1 MWLSK
6 KIGVKYPTKANINL
20 AIQEGKSINK
30 KTVLF
35 VGIFVMICM
44 AGFSKLAIVDFL
56 NSANKAELNMQQAQE
71 QLDQMREKNLIY
83 ESVLKEYNERV
94 SLSFS
99 SPVIATISQRLD
111 IVKQYLIS
119 NAKVESFNV
128 LDDVITARISGVTLN
143 RISDIYTALMS
154 NEYVANV
161 QMFTA
166 STDGDPASLT
176 TATMTIILTVDE
188 TKVAVEEEE
197 GEGQT

>member
-6 KIGVKYPTKANINL
+6 KIGVKYPTKTNINL

-56 NSANKAELNMQQAQE
+56 NSAQKAELNMQQTQE

-83 ESVLKEYNERV
+83 EDVLKEYNERV

-99 SPVIATISQRLD
+99 SPVIATISERLD

-119 NAKVESFNV
+119 NAKVESFHV

-143 RISDIYTALMS
+143 QISDIYTALMG

-166 STDGDPASLT
+166 STDGDPTSLT

-197 GEGQT
+197 GEGQS